1 VCETTTCRQN
11 ENLTTS
17 GPGSRCLYYENFH
30 ATAAWST
37 IDVPTGYAMLPADMF
52 RTPREWVERTGRVDR
67 WAELDRGGHFPE
79 QEVPELIARE
89 LRESLRPLR

>member
-1 VCETTTCRQN
+1 
-11 ENLTTS
+11 
-17 GPGSRCLYYENFH
+17 
-30 ATAAWST
+30 
-37 IDVPTGYAMLPADMF
+37 MLPADMF

-89 LRESLRPLR
+89 LREFLRPLR